1 MISQLLH
8 QRQGNKIVI
17 SFFCVNRMLVFTQTQ
32 EDSATPPSDN
42 KPSDSAEFVPP
53 TRRPSVFSQLSSF
66 VPGMSP
72 LGSSPA
78 PQASDSETKDLIPS
92 TSEPNDSMEVNCI
105 HYCSHIANF
114 LVCTSYMSLDW
125 DTHCALLLNYNI

>member
-1 MISQLLH
+1 M
-8 QRQGNKIVI
+8 
-17 SFFCVNRMLVFTQTQ
+17 SFFCVNRMLVITQAQ

-42 KPSDSAEFVPP
+42 KPTVSTEFVPP

-78 PQASDSETKDLIPS
+78 PQASDSETKDLISS
-92 TSEPNDSMEVNCI
+92 TSEPMEVNCI
-105 HYCSHIANF
+105 HYCSQAIADF
-114 LVCTSYMSLDW
+114 PCVYV
-125 DTHCALLLNYNI
+125 